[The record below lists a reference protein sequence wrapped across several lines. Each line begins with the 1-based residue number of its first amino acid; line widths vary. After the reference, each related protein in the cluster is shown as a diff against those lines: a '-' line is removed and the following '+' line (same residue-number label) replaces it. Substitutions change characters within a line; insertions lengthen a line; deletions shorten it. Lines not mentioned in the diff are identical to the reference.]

1 MATAQSIAGVAHAKV
16 LEASK
21 AIADAEKEVTVK
33 AEAENIAAG
42 APKAL
47 QVSHGVG
54 RRHAPN
60 IVASEGGAG
69 GGGEKSAKAQSLRG
83 VQGTYSSAVSSLAG
97 GSLEVAGCS
106 TCGSSRGTGSRRM
119 MVSASSE
126 DDAYGGTTF
135 S

>member
-60 IVASEGGAG
+60 IVASERRRGGVRI
-69 GGGEKSAKAQSLRG
+69 AQKRKVCEEFRALTR
-83 VQGTYSSAVSSLAG
+83 A
-97 GSLEVAGCS
+97 
-106 TCGSSRGTGSRRM
+106 R
-119 MVSASSE
+119 
-126 DDAYGGTTF
+126 
-135 S
+135 